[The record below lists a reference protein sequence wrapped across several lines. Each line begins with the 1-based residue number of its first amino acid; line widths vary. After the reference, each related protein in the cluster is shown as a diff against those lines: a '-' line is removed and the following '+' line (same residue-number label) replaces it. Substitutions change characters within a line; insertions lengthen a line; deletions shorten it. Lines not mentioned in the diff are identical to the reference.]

1 MSNLAE
7 LTVDFCREHI
17 RYSYPEIYSCAS
29 RKRVLVERKLYE
41 LLLILEDSQTVL
53 ETSGNLQDS

>member
-1 MSNLAE
+1 MSSDLAG

-17 RYSYPEIYSCAS
+17 RYSYPELYSCAS

-41 LLLILEDSQTVL
+41 LMLILEDSQTVL
-53 ETSGNLQDS
+53 ET